1 MKLINIKKMN
11 KLLKTLITGIIIY
24 AIFMVFIDCLFSF
37 LSVAKQTDLDVLLI
51 DKQIPQL
58 VCMAA
63 LIYTIINMWKKK

>member
-1 MKLINIKKMN
+1 MN

-51 DKQIPQL
+51 DKQIPQNNEQHEEIP
-58 VCMAA
+58 MQ
-63 LIYTIINMWKKK
+63 II

>member
-1 MKLINIKKMN
+1 MN

-63 LIYTIINMWKKK
+63 LIYTIINMWKKKNNS